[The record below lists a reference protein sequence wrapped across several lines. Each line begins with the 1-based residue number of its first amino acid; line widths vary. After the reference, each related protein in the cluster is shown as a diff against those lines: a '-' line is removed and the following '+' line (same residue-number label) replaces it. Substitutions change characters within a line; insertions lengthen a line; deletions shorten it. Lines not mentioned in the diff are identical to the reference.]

1 MITIIAL
8 IIAAIG
14 CINWFLVGAF
24 NFNLVSYLLP
34 VWASTAVYIVV
45 GVAGLWL
52 IVHLIKDSSKMVK
65 YGTSTN

>member
-14 CINWFLVGAF
+14 CINWF
-24 NFNLVSYLLP
+24 
-34 VWASTAVYIVV
+34 YIVV

-52 IVHLIKDSSKMVK
+52 IVHLIKDSPKMVK